1 MRNPHASVT
10 ASRATT
16 TLTTSSPPAMPHP
29 ASPLPVNPPAT
40 ATTSGAATAPAAAAR
55 VALVAGATGLVG
67 RAVLARL
74 LADKQYSAVHCVG
87 RRAPGQQ
94 DPKLRVHL
102 TDSFSEFLVPPV
114 DDVFIALGTTIKVAG
129 SQQAFR
135 ALDLHAVVA
144 LARAA
149 RSAGATRLGVI
160 SAMGADRQS
169 RVFYNRVKGEMEAQ
183 VCALGFDTVVIARPS
198 LLTGDRASLHQPR
211 RVAEE
216 WALHAF
222 KWLIPLIPANYR
234 PVDAGQVACA
244 WVKALQAATPGCHV
258 LLSGEL
264 RA

>member
-1 MRNPHASVT
+1 
-10 ASRATT
+10 
-16 TLTTSSPPAMPHP
+16 MPHP
-29 ASPLPVNPPAT
+29 VSPLPVNPPAT
-40 ATTSGAATAPAAAAR
+40 VATSVAATAPVAAAR

-74 LADKQYSAVHCVG
+74 LADKPYSAVHCVG

-94 DPKLRVHL
+94 DPKIRVHL
-102 TDSFSEFLVPPV
+102 TESFSTFVAPPV

-135 ALDLHAVVA
+135 ALDLDAVVA

-160 SAMGADRQS
+160 SAMGAHRQS

-211 RVAEE
+211 RMAEE

-244 WVKALQAATPGCHV
+244 LVKALQTAAPGCHV

>member
-1 MRNPHASVT
+1 M
-10 ASRATT
+10 
-16 TLTTSSPPAMPHP
+16 
-29 ASPLPVNPPAT
+29 
-40 ATTSGAATAPAAAAR
+40 
-55 VALVAGATGLVG
+55 
-67 RAVLARL
+67 
-74 LADKQYSAVHCVG
+74 G

-160 SAMGADRQS
+160 SAMGADMQS
-169 RVFYNRVKGEMEAQ
+169 RVFYNRVKGDMEAQ
-183 VCALGFDTVVIARPS
+183 VCALGFDSVVIARPS